1 MNEKEDIIDTV
12 LFVLNNI
19 EEPVYLDDMQLAEL
33 QANLNYLEDVLDN
46 AMFTVKKETNR
57 RNDDW
62 IN

>member
-57 RNDDW
+57 RNDD
-62 IN
+62 

>member
-1 MNEKEDIIDTV
+1 MNEKEEIMDTV

-19 EEPVYLDDMQLAEL
+19 EKPAYLDDMQLAEL

-57 RNDDW
+57 RNDD
-62 IN
+62 